1 MPHSRPVVAITLGDP
16 SSVGPEIVVKALASG
31 GLTDVCVPVVV
42 GDARFVRRA
51 LGTTGAVLDV
61 SVIARP
67 GGATGLPGRAEV
79 VDVPAY
85 GVDGIGWGRIQAPAG
100 RAAFEAIRASI
111 DLALA
116 GEVDAVATAPVN
128 KEAFRA
134 AGVTQIGHTEIF
146 GELTG
151 TRDPLTMFEVKGLR
165 IFFLTRHLS
174 LAEAIRRITAERTL
188 DALRRSA
195 AALGTLGVTSPRLAV
210 AALNP
215 HGGEHGLFGDEEER
229 ELAPAIARAREEGI
243 KKGRVHILL
252 DGRDVG
258 ETSALEY
265 VDPFEEFLAAVNRDK
280 GADFII
286 ASGGGRMLVTM
297 DRYEADWAVVERGW
311 KAHVHGEGEAFGSAR
326 EAIETFRKRDKGVT
340 DQFLPPFVIRR
351 GGEPAGP
358 STGWISAGRTL

>member
-243 KKGRVHILL
+243 DARGPLPADSVFWH
-252 DGRDVG
+252 
-258 ETSALEY
+258 
-265 VDPFEEFLAAVNRDK
+265 AA
-280 GADFII
+280 
-286 ASGGGRMLVTM
+286 GGRFDAVLSLYHDQGHVAAKMYDFERTVSLTCGLPFLRTSVDHGTAF
-297 DRYEADWAVVERGW
+297 DIAGTGRASEVSLLEAVRAAARYAYAVR
-311 KAHVHGEGEAFGSAR
+311 
-326 EAIETFRKRDKGVT
+326 
-340 DQFLPPFVIRR
+340 P
-351 GGEPAGP
+351 
-358 STGWISAGRTL
+358 RTA

>member
-151 TRDPLTMFEVKGLR
+151 TPDPLTMFEVKGLR

-243 KKGRVHILL
+243 DARGPLPADSVFWH
-252 DGRDVG
+252 
-258 ETSALEY
+258 
-265 VDPFEEFLAAVNRDK
+265 AA
-280 GADFII
+280 
-286 ASGGGRMLVTM
+286 GGRFDAVLSLYHDQGHVAAKMYDFERTVSLTCGLPFLRTSVDHGTAF
-297 DRYEADWAVVERGW
+297 DIAGTGRASEVSLLEAVRAAARYAYAVR
-311 KAHVHGEGEAFGSAR
+311 
-326 EAIETFRKRDKGVT
+326 
-340 DQFLPPFVIRR
+340 P
-351 GGEPAGP
+351 
-358 STGWISAGRTL
+358 RTA

>member
-51 LGTTGAVLDV
+51 LGTTGVVLDV

-243 KKGRVHILL
+243 DARGPLPADSVFWH
-252 DGRDVG
+252 
-258 ETSALEY
+258 
-265 VDPFEEFLAAVNRDK
+265 AA
-280 GADFII
+280 
-286 ASGGGRMLVTM
+286 GGRFDAVLSLYHDQGHVAAKMYDFERTVSLTCGLPFLRTSVDHGTAF
-297 DRYEADWAVVERGW
+297 DIAGTGRASEVSLLEAVRAAARYAYAVR
-311 KAHVHGEGEAFGSAR
+311 
-326 EAIETFRKRDKGVT
+326 
-340 DQFLPPFVIRR
+340 P
-351 GGEPAGP
+351 
-358 STGWISAGRTL
+358 RTA